1 VLTTEASR
9 RQELSRDRPLAPLS
23 KCRLSGT
30 GVPECGIPPVS
41 KGKPEEDRFLRCDH
55 RIAMRSSASGLE
67 LVMFRS
73 VGFAVIA
80 VASLVT
86 FTGCRAATPQASA
99 PPVPA
104 SPAVAPDPQLMTSHP
119 PISAPAPAVEPVAAP
134 PGGLSIVEI
143 WAQRKS
149 LSGKAVTVRGQV
161 VKVNNQILERNWIHL
176 QDGSGSAAERT
187 HDLTITTDAVVKLG
201 DVVTFTGVLAT
212 GKDIGAGYA
221 YDAIVENGKV
231 VK

>member
-1 VLTTEASR
+1 
-9 RQELSRDRPLAPLS
+9 
-23 KCRLSGT
+23 
-30 GVPECGIPPVS
+30 
-41 KGKPEEDRFLRCDH
+41 
-55 RIAMRSSASGLE
+55 
-67 LVMFRS
+67 
-73 VGFAVIA
+73 
-80 VASLVT
+80 
-86 FTGCRAATPQASA
+86 
-99 PPVPA
+99 
-104 SPAVAPDPQLMTSHP
+104 
-119 PISAPAPAVEPVAAP
+119 
-134 PGGLSIVEI
+134 
-143 WAQRKS
+143 
-149 LSGKAVTVRGQV
+149 V

>member
-1 VLTTEASR
+1 
-9 RQELSRDRPLAPLS
+9 
-23 KCRLSGT
+23 
-30 GVPECGIPPVS
+30 
-41 KGKPEEDRFLRCDH
+41 
-55 RIAMRSSASGLE
+55 
-67 LVMFRS
+67 MFRP
-73 VGFAVIA
+73 VGPAVIV

-99 PPVPA
+99 PQVSA
-104 SPAVAPDPQLMTSHP
+104 SPAAAPDAPLMTSHG
-119 PISAPAPAVEPVAAP
+119 PISAPAPAVEPIAAP
-134 PGGLSIVEI
+134 AGGMSIAEI

-149 LSGKAVTVRGQV
+149 LSGKAITVRGQV

-176 QDGSGSAAERT
+176 QDGSGSAADRT
-187 HDLTITTDAVVKLG
+187 HDLTITTDAIVKLG

-221 YDAIVENGKV
+221 YDAIVENAKV